1 MKKDFVI
8 VIIALI
14 IVIAVAYFILTRS
27 EVTHSALDKYDNCT
41 ILSAKSLYEKM
52 IFNISEEN
60 TEIDQNETT
69 QMNVS
74 VNKTVITMTYESL
87 SDGECI
93 IIRDNISMITYSEE
107 DNKTTITFSWYED
120 QYKKPH
126 VYYYFTGNITDI
138 YKVGD
143 EVEIKLT
150 LKHVDIETNSTK
162 YNIDIFEEQ
171 WESEQYF
178 INKVQSILVDKG
190 LKSMD
195 PSIIEKI

>member
-1 MKKDFVI
+1 MKKDFI
-8 VIIALI
+8 IAIIALI
-14 IVIAVAYFILTRS
+14 IIIAAAYILTRS
-27 EVTHSALDKYDNCT
+27 EVIRDLDKYDNCT

-60 TEIDQNETT
+60 IEIDQNETT
-69 QMNVS
+69 QINVS
-74 VNKTVITMTYESL
+74 VNKTVITMIYESL

-93 IIRDNISMITYSEE
+93 IIRDNISMVTYSEE
-107 DNKTTITFSWYED
+107 DDKTTITFSWYED
-120 QYKKPH
+120 QYTKTH

-143 EVEIKLT
+143 EVEITLT

-171 WESEQYF
+171 WDSEQYF
-178 INKVQSILVDKG
+178 INNVQSILIDKG
-190 LKSMD
+190 LKNMD

>member
-8 VIIALI
+8 AIIALI
-14 IVIAVAYFILTRS
+14 IIIAATYILTRS
-27 EVTHSALDKYDNCT
+27 EVIQDLDKYDDCT

-52 IFNISEEN
+52 IFNISKEN
-60 TEIDQNETT
+60 IEIDQNETT
-69 QMNVS
+69 QINVS
-74 VNKTVITMTYESL
+74 VNKTVITMIYESL

-93 IIRDNISMITYSEE
+93 IIRDNISMVTYSEE
-107 DNKTTITFSWYED
+107 DDKTTITFSWYED
-120 QYKKPH
+120 QYTKIH
-126 VYYYFTGNITDI
+126 VYYYFMGNITDI

-143 EVEIKLT
+143 EVEITLT

-171 WESEQYF
+171 WDSEQYF
-178 INKVQSILVDKG
+178 INNVQSILIDKG
-190 LKSMD
+190 LKNMD